1 MAPPQARP
9 DHPTLAFVHT
19 VLTLA
24 PTFSQLAQEL
34 APGTEVFHIADES
47 LLTVTRRAGSLTPLT
62 KRRVLGHVMS
72 AVDAGADLVLVTCSS
87 IGPAVDLVHGFVPV
101 PVLRVDEPMADEA
114 VRLGRS
120 IGVLATLSSTLEPTA
135 ELVDRRGQA
144 AGKPVR
150 VVARLC
156 DGAFDA
162 LAAGDRDL
170 HDELVREGLR
180 QLCGDVE
187 VVVLAQAS
195 MARVAGALPD
205 QERTVPVLAS
215 PRLAMTRVA
224 DLLARRERAGFQG

>member
-1 MAPPQARP
+1 VAPLPVRP
-9 DHPTLAFVHT
+9 DRPTLAFLHT

-34 APGTEVFHIADES
+34 SPGTEVFHIADES
-47 LLTVTRRAGSLTPLT
+47 LLTVTRRAGSLTPVT

-72 AVDAGADLVLVTCSS
+72 AVDAAADLVLVTCSS
-87 IGPAVDLVHGFVPV
+87 IGPAVDLVHELVPV
-101 PVLRVDEPMADEA
+101 PVLRVDEPMVDEA

-135 ELVDRRGQA
+135 ELVDRRGRA

-162 LAAGDRDL
+162 LAAGDRDS
-170 HDELVREGLR
+170 HDELVRDGLR
-180 QLCGDVE
+180 QLCGDVD

-195 MARVAGALPD
+195 MARVAEALPD
-205 QERTVPVLAS
+205 QERTVPVLSS
-215 PRLAMTRVA
+215 PRLAMIRVA
-224 DLLARRERAGFQG
+224 DLLARQAH